1 MFWARWL
8 GGRGIS
14 LSNSAQTPPPRP
26 VSLPKPPRKAPS
38 HRRRPPHA
46 KGIQHRR
53 QERLQGYRSLEQV
66 HDPGAAPSTPTFSQP
81 PLALAALAL
90 RAWWIATVVRFCA
103 TSSNITDVLMLQL
116 TDSRER
122 FAAML
127 TALSRHLRREATHLH
142 FRATCRAFAV
152 DSYADLQ
159 DLFNSLLLAET
170 VYKVVDQG
178 MEGAATT
185 LRDLKACYPCGLIT
199 LSSVQWALPH
209 VTHRYLLAES
219 DTTLFVA
226 LMGTKQRRD
235 MLANANVLQ
244 EVLWEDLQE
253 VQGAAVHKGAPA
265 AHRGF
270 LRRARGVPIEDLYL
284 HAHRKGKKLLLCGA
298 WQTVLASTR
307 SARVLTHNRAF
318 PGGRGSNAVCDSA
331 AAALATL
338 AAGQRD
344 VHWLCNAAR
353 GQRCARRVS

>member
-1 MFWARWL
+1 MFWANWL

-14 LSNSAQTPPPRP
+14 LSNSASNRPPRP
-26 VSLPKPPRKAPS
+26 VSVPKPPRKAPS
-38 HRRRPPHA
+38 HRGRPPHA
-46 KGIQHRR
+46 KGIQRRR
-53 QERLQGYRSLEQV
+53 QERLQGYRTVEQV
-66 HDPGAAPSTPTFSQP
+66 HNTGARPAP
-81 PLALAALAL
+81 PLPHFALAALAL
-90 RAWWIATVVRFCA
+90 RAWWVATVVRFCA
-103 TSSNITDVLMLQL
+103 TSSNITDVLVLQL

-127 TALSRHLRREATHLH
+127 TALSRHLRRDATHLH

-178 MEGAATT
+178 TEGAAAT
-185 LRDLKACYPCGLIT
+185 LRDLKACYPPGLIT
-199 LSSVQWALPH
+199 LSAVQWALPH

-235 MLANANVLQ
+235 MFTNANVLQ

-298 WQTVLASTR
+298 R
-307 SARVLTHNRAF
+307 
-318 PGGRGSNAVCDSA
+318 
-331 AAALATL
+331 
-338 AAGQRD
+338 
-344 VHWLCNAAR
+344 LC
-353 GQRCARRVS
+353 GW

>member
-1 MFWARWL
+1 MFWANWL

-14 LSNSAQTPPPRP
+14 LSNSASTPPPRP
-26 VSLPKPPRKAPS
+26 VQKPPRKAPS
-38 HRRRPPHA
+38 HRERPWA
-46 KGIQHRR
+46 KSIQRRR
-53 QERLQGYRSLEQV
+53 QERLQGYRVEQ
-66 HDPGAAPSTPTFSQP
+66 HSANIRPAPNTLSPHP
-81 PLALAALAL
+81 PLVLAALAL

-103 TSSNITDVLMLQL
+103 TSSNITDVLVLQL
-116 TDSRER
+116 TDSHER

-127 TALSRHLRREATHLH
+127 TALSRHLRRDATHLH

-178 MEGAATT
+178 TEGAAAT
-185 LRDLKACYPCGLIT
+185 LRELKACYPPGLIT
-199 LSSVQWALPH
+199 LSAVQWALPH

-235 MLANANVLQ
+235 MFTNANVLQ

-284 HAHRKGKKLLLCGA
+284 HAHRKGKKLLLCGMCY
-298 WQTVLASTR
+298 
-307 SARVLTHNRAF
+307 H
-318 PGGRGSNAVCDSA
+318 GRHGSV
-331 AAALATL
+331 
-338 AAGQRD
+338 
-344 VHWLCNAAR
+344 VHC
-353 GQRCARRVS
+353 S